1 MGEMQIKIAD
11 EALLTRISDRAR
23 LNNRSVE
30 EEVEALL
37 QAAVPARPNAI
48 NREDLRAA
56 AKRIA
61 AMTPKGVKQTDSV
74 EILRELRGNS
84 P

>member
-37 QAAVPARPNAI
+37 QAAVPARPR
-48 NREDLRAA
+48 REDLPAIAA
-56 AKRIA
+56 RIR
-61 AMTPKGVKQTDSV
+61 AMTPKGVKQTAAV
-74 EILRELRGNS
+74 EMLREDRDR
-84 P
+84 

>member
-37 QAAVPARPNAI
+37 QAAVPARPR
-48 NREDLRAA
+48 REDLPAIAA
-56 AKRIA
+56 RIR
-61 AMTPKGVKQTDSV
+61 AMTPKGVRQTSAV
-74 EILRELRGNS
+74 EMLREDRDR
-84 P
+84 

>member
-37 QAAVPARPNAI
+37 QAAVPARPR
-48 NREDLRAA
+48 REDLPAIAA
-56 AKRIA
+56 RIR
-61 AMTPKGVKQTDSV
+61 AMTPKGVEQTAAA
-74 EILRELRGNS
+74 EMLREDRDR
-84 P
+84 